1 MSVYE
6 LVDHESAV
14 EYLRGGLGLPVSGQC
29 RLLGISRSRYYQW
42 RKLREARKAM
52 PERQYDGRKEEEL
65 ALVDK
70 ILGVWTENPAWG
82 YRKLGRYLQRNGFPS
97 ATEKRVRLIYQRL
110 GIHGVSPVFR
120 TTRQPKGKC
129 LKHPYLLRG
138 KKIRF
143 SNQVWETD
151 ITYIRLPG
159 GMVYLTAFIDVYSRR
174 ILSWSLGRT
183 MESGLCVDALH
194 EAVMNHGIPAILNT
208 DCGSQYLGGD
218 FLDAASSY
226 GIEISNDS
234 VGRCLDD
241 VFIERTWRTLKY
253 ECIFLHEWGTMEEPE
268 KGLGIF
274 IRKFNFERPHQSLDY
289 RTPDEVYTDGRFPS
303 AGDEPKKTEVA

>member
-1 MSVYE
+1 
-6 LVDHESAV
+6 
-14 EYLRGGLGLPVSGQC
+14 
-29 RLLGISRSRYYQW
+29 
-42 RKLREARKAM
+42 
-52 PERQYDGRKEEEL
+52 
-65 ALVDK
+65 LVDK

-194 EAVMNHGIPAILNT
+194 EAVMNHGKPLFHTASLLPFSIVIPLYPT
-208 DCGSQYLGGD
+208 HKVCG
-218 FLDAASSY
+218 
-226 GIEISNDS
+226 
-234 VGRCLDD
+234 
-241 VFIERTWRTLKY
+241 ERK
-253 ECIFLHEWGTMEEPE
+253 
-268 KGLGIF
+268 
-274 IRKFNFERPHQSLDY
+274 
-289 RTPDEVYTDGRFPS
+289 
-303 AGDEPKKTEVA
+303 